1 MGPAAGIGH
10 PRFGPCTDT
19 ARPWAGRVSSG
30 TEWNYRPGGGDVVKK
45 DNEVVEDVADPD
57 IRVAYESVLASE
69 AFLKAHRMRRLFR
82 YLMDQALDGGSGNVS
97 EYTIGI
103 EVFDRRP
110 EDFISEDPAIRVQV
124 GRLRHRL
131 SAYYTEHAV
140 SGDVEISIPVGR
152 LTPVFRRIVRPDR
165 PGAQEDRLL
174 VQPIKY
180 LADRTEGRAFANGLY
195 EELIN
200 QLFSSFGDVF
210 VRQEARSDDA
220 VADTPR
226 RLIEG
231 SMRVDAERI
240 RTSIRLVDYSLRRI
254 TWAQH
259 FDRSVQFGIRE
270 QEELAASI
278 CHALREVVST

>member
-1 MGPAAGIGH
+1 M
-10 PRFGPCTDT
+10 
-19 ARPWAGRVSSG
+19 
-30 TEWNYRPGGGDVVKK
+30 VKK
-45 DNEVVEDVADPD
+45 DNEVIEAVCDAE
-57 IRVAYESVLASE
+57 IRAAYASLLASD
-69 AFLKAHRMRRLFR
+69 ALLKAHRMRRLFR
-82 YLMDQALDGGSGNVS
+82 YLMDQALEGGRGNVS

-131 SAYYTEHAV
+131 AAYYTERAV

-152 LTPVFRRIVRPDR
+152 LTPVFRRIVRPEPPVKQD
-165 PGAQEDRLL
+165 DRLL
-174 VQPIKY
+174 VQPIRY
-180 LADRTEGRAFANGLY
+180 LTERTEGQAFASGLY

-210 VRQEARSDDA
+210 VREEAASGDA
-220 VADTPR
+220 APGTPR

-254 TWAQH
+254 TWAQN

-278 CHALREVVST
+278 CHALREVVSM

>member
-1 MGPAAGIGH
+1 MGFQAW
-10 PRFGPCTDT
+10 R
-19 ARPWAGRVSSG
+19 
-30 TEWNYRPGGGDVVKK
+30 GDVVKK
-45 DNEVVEDVADPD
+45 GNEVIEEVGDGE
-57 IRVAYESVLASE
+57 IRVAYESVLSSE
-69 AFLKAHRMRRLFR
+69 TFLKAHRMRRLFR
-82 YLMDQALDGGSGNVS
+82 YLMDQALEGCSGNVS

-110 EDFISEDPAIRVQV
+110 EDFISEDPAIRVQI

-131 SAYYTEHAV
+131 ATHYTEYAV

-152 LTPVFRRIVRPDR
+152 LTPVFRRVVRPREPVGQD
-165 PGAQEDRLL
+165 DRLL

-180 LADRTEGRAFANGLY
+180 LADRSEGRVFANGLY

-210 VRQEARSDDA
+210 VRQEAASDA
-220 VADTPR
+220 TSPGTPR

-254 TWAQH
+254 TWAQN

-278 CHALREVVST
+278 CHALRDVVSI

>member
-1 MGPAAGIGH
+1 M
-10 PRFGPCTDT
+10 
-19 ARPWAGRVSSG
+19 
-30 TEWNYRPGGGDVVKK
+30 VKN
-45 DNEVVEDVADPD
+45 DNEVSEDVAKGE

-69 AFLKAHRMRRLFR
+69 TFLKAHRMRRLFR
-82 YLMDQALDGGSGNVS
+82 YLVDQALEGCSGNVS

-131 SAYYTEHAV
+131 AGYYTEHAV
-140 SGDVEISIPVGR
+140 SGDVEISIPLGR
-152 LTPVFRRIVRPDR
+152 LTPVFRRIVRPEQSV
-165 PGAQEDRLL
+165 AQDDRLL
-174 VQPIKY
+174 VQPIRY

-210 VRQEARSDDA
+210 VRQEAASDA
-220 VADTPR
+220 AGPGTPR

-254 TWAQH
+254 TWAQN

-278 CHALREVVST
+278 CHALRGVVST